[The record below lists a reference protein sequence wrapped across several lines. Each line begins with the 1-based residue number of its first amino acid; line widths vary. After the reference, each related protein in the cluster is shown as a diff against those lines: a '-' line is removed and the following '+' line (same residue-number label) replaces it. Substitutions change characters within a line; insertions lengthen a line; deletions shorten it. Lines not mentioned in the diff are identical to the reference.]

1 MMMTLDWIKSLDPKR
16 VIVLDTETTGL
27 KPDENDEILSLSIVN
42 LDGEV
47 LFDELVK
54 PERRKRWPKATELNG
69 ITYAMVKDK
78 KHLLEYG
85 DQLRELWKNIDLVVG
100 YKVEFDTNFLYMS
113 GLCLSPHVQE
123 FDVMREFAPVWGRWN
138 DYKCDWRWAKLT
150 QCAEYYGIGDFDAHS
165 SLGDA
170 EATRQ
175 CFLALIND
183 PKYVEPRI
191 NRDDYARE
199 KAKADA
205 AARSEAAKPSK
216 AWGEAAKEEP
226 GLTVGC
232 ISIILITLFLLG
244 GCVSCVA
251 GIFG

>member
-27 KPDENDEILSLSIVN
+27 DPDENEILSLSIVN

-54 PERRKRWPKATELNG
+54 PERRKRWPKAAEING
-69 ITYAMVKDK
+69 ITPAMVKDK
-78 KHLLEYG
+78 KHLVEYG

-138 DYKCDWRWAKLT
+138 DRTDDWRWAKLT
-150 QCAEYYGIGDFDAHS
+150 QCAKHYGIDDFDAHT
-165 SLGDA
+165 SLADA
-170 EATRQ
+170 EATRK
-175 CFLALIND
+175 CFIALTND
-183 PKYVEPRI
+183 PKYMASRLG
-191 NRDDYARE
+191 RDEYAARKAEEDRQARE
-199 KAKADA
+199 KIA
-205 AARSEAAKPSK
+205 APHKSV
-216 AWGEAAKEEP
+216 GEQFKDEP
-226 GLTVGC
+226 GMTVGC
-232 ISIILITLFLLG
+232 ISIIVILLFLIG
-244 GCVSCVA
+244 GCVSSIA
-251 GIFG
+251 SLF